1 MKPIQELI
9 KALYEIV
16 KAIKGNNENG
26 GSVSS
31 NGLLG
36 ADAVAFWFPAAPNNI
51 HICKSL
57 DELYE
62 QVNDAEGGEHGFFG
76 GYPPLVTFLYEKDNI
91 NLLNKPRNG
100 QLANGYVISS
110 EYDQGAILTT
120 GNMQIYFCT
129 QDDID
134 NERVYI
140 TEYEDTGYYYI
151 ALD

>member
-1 MKPIQELI
+1 MLKELI
-9 KALYEIV
+9 RALYEIV

-36 ADAVAFWFPAAPNNI
+36 ADAVAWYFGASPNNE
-51 HICKSL
+51 HIAHSL
-57 DELYE
+57 EELYE
-62 QVNDAEGGEHGFFG
+62 QVHEAVGGSEAGFFG
-76 GYPPLVTFLYEKDNI
+76 GYSPILVFLYEKDDI
-91 NLLNKPRNG
+91 DLSNKPRNG
-100 QLANGYVISS
+100 QLANGYVIPS
-110 EYDQGAILTT
+110 EYDQGAISTT

-134 NERVYI
+134 SERVYI
-140 TEYEDTGYYYI
+140 TEYKDTGYYHI

>member
-1 MKPIQELI
+1 MLKELI

-26 GSVSS
+26 GSISS

-36 ADAVAFWFPAAPNNI
+36 ADAVAWYFGASPNNE
-51 HICKSL
+51 HIAHNL
-57 DELYE
+57 EELYE
-62 QVNDAEGGEHGFFG
+62 QAHNEAVGGGEATFFG
-76 GYPPLVTFLYEKDNI
+76 GYSPILIFLYKKDDI
-91 NLLNKPRNG
+91 DLLNKPRNG
-100 QLANGYVISS
+100 QLANGYVIPS
-110 EYDQGAILTT
+110 EYDQEAISIT

-140 TEYEDTGYYYI
+140 TKYKDTDYYHI